1 VIWKLFFSKSGEFG
15 PFFPWKI
22 LCIGQNRIF
31 QVEISPQKEN
41 TATNKLYGLV

>member
-15 PFFPWKI
+15 PFLPWKI
-22 LCIGQNRIF
+22 LCIGQNYIF

-41 TATNKLYGLV
+41 TATNRLYGLV